1 MVINEKINEQ
11 IIDMKLSIEI
21 FRLSEIY
28 KFLNPKTVTAP
39 SVGIDNR
46 KDIFAAS
53 ILLNFKNLAAVKA
66 IPNLL
71 TPGTKDKICKKPI
84 MIADFRLKSFL
95 IFFSNLNLSL
105 I

>member
-46 KDIFAAS
+46 KDIFAS
-53 ILLNFKNLAAVKA
+53 STLLNCKNLAPVIE
-66 IPNLL
+66 IPDLL
-71 TPGTKDKICKKPI
+71 TPGIKD
-84 MIADFRLKSFL
+84 
-95 IFFSNLNLSL
+95 NT
-105 I
+105 

>member
-53 ILLNFKNLAAVKA
+53 TLLNCKNLAPVIE
-66 IPNLL
+66 IPDLL
-71 TPGTKDKICKKPI
+71 TPGIKD
-84 MIADFRLKSFL
+84 
-95 IFFSNLNLSL
+95 NT
-105 I
+105 